1 MGYAKTFDP
10 SRYEELMPAIEKA
23 IIAGPGEIIRF
34 RVTTRS
40 PHTAAS
46 KVREYFKLNEN
57 IKERQFSVRV
67 VDGGAIEIERKAP
80 VRYGIELE
88 D

>member
-1 MGYAKTFDP
+1 
-10 SRYEELMPAIEKA
+10 MPAIEKA
-23 IIAGPGEIIRF
+23 IIAGQGEVIRF
-34 RVTTRS
+34 RVTERS

-67 VDGGAIEIERKAP
+67 TDGGVIEIERKAA
-80 VRYGIELE
+80 VKYGIEME
-88 D
+88 